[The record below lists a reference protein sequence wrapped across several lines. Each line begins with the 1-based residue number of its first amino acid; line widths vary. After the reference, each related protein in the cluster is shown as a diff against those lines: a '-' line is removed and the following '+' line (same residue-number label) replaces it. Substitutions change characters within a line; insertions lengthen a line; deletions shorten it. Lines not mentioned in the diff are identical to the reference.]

1 MFVSGRWWDSLVWS
15 AMFNLRVYEPWAHQ
29 AITHEAQR
37 EREAPG
43 RPTSKLDR
51 GAGELSDQDLG
62 EEEGP
67 LDYGA
72 ALEQL
77 VVVHA
82 GDQEG
87 ASRLPGEQV
96 EMAAPLPLAGSL
108 WAFLGEAYGVGRS
121 LPGIGHSLA
130 NAAASQT

>member
-1 MFVSGRWWDSLVWS
+1 MS
-15 AMFNLRVYEPWAHQ
+15 NLRVYEPWAHQ
-29 AITHEAQR
+29 VITHEAQR

-62 EEEGP
+62 EEEGL

-77 VVVHA
+77 VVAHA

-87 ASRLPGEQV
+87 ASRPPGGHV
-96 EMAAPLPLAGSL
+96 EMAAPLSLAGSL
-108 WAFLGEAYGVGRS
+108 WALLAQAHGAGRS
-121 LPGIGHSLA
+121 LPGAERSMA
-130 NAAASQT
+130 NAAASQTRRLFGLQPVA